1 MVIGVAVSPDG
12 RYVAATTSV
21 SQPPFS
27 PDGWLGVWEA
37 RSGRLLSSFHLGA
50 DGRAVAFSPDAP
62 FLVTAMGNNQA
73 VVFDYIRGRTLRTI
87 KALVHSIT
95 GNGTPASVDG
105 LTFFANG
112 DLLMGEDAGVVET
125 WDPRTGRAVQHPIQ
139 AEQQAIASLAVLP
152 DQSAF
157 VTTSASGDL
166 KLWDSASL
174 QQFGS
179 TFPGTPGVSSTAAV
193 TPDGKNLVVVYAD
206 GSGFVWPLA
215 LSAWTNHACAVAH
228 RNLTQEEWSRF
239 VPGHPYQNIC

>member
-1 MVIGVAVSPDG
+1 
-12 RYVAATTSV
+12 
-21 SQPPFS
+21 
-27 PDGWLGVWEA
+27 L
-37 RSGRLLSSFHLGA
+37 
-50 DGRAVAFSPDAP
+50 
-62 FLVTAMGNNQA
+62 
-73 VVFDYIRGRTLRTI
+73 
-87 KALVHSIT
+87 HSIT

-125 WDPRTGRAVQHPIQ
+125 WDPRTGRALQHPIQ
-139 AEQQAIASLAVLP
+139 AEQASVASLSVLP

-157 VTTSASGDL
+157 VTTSSNGGL

-179 TFPGTPGVSSTAAV
+179 TFPGPLQVWSTAAV
-193 TPDGKNLVVVYAD
+193 TPDGKNLVVVNSD

-215 LSAWTNHACAVAH
+215 LSAWMDHACAVAD

-239 VPGHPYQNIC
+239 VPGQHYQNIC